1 MASLLIFD
9 KGFAVHVVHVKGAY
23 VHDHCALGEIVGGGS
38 AAWLREYY
46 SLQRPNLIAEYRRKM
61 EQEWRGG
68 EGTSGPRL
76 FAHERGTDSA
86 RGP

>member
-61 EQEWRGG
+61 EQEGVEGG
-68 EGTSGPRL
+68 GDFRTATICPRK
-76 FAHERGTDSA
+76 RY
-86 RGP
+86 